1 MAAATF
7 AFGGRDRSMT
17 TPIDKQT
24 VGTLWL
30 WTFVCPAL
38 GGAAIALSVRH
49 EPADPQGWL
58 ASGGAAVGF
67 WLLGSVSTGFSFR
80 ELRRRGC
87 WLPPG
92 AGAQPWLLAGAC
104 SALFTIL
111 AALLWLGLF
120 AGAEALT

>member
-1 MAAATF
+1 M
-7 AFGGRDRSMT
+7 G
-17 TPIDKQT
+17 TPIHKQT

-30 WTFVCPAL
+30 WTFVFPAL
-38 GGAAIALSVRH
+38 GGAGIALTVRH
-49 EPADPQGWL
+49 EPAGQQWQGWL
-58 ASGGAAVGF
+58 SSGGVAVGF
-67 WLLGSVSTGFSFR
+67 WVLGWVSTGFSFR

-92 AGAQPWLLAGAC
+92 AGARPWLLAATC
-104 SALFTIL
+104 SALVTIL